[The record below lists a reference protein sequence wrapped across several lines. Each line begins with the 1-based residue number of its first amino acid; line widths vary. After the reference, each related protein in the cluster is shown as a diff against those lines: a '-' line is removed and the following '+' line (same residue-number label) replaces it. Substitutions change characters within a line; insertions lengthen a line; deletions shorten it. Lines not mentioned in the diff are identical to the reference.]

1 MGHND
6 ENNNKIFPTHSEH
19 SDKARR
25 AILKLYTYE
34 SPLYKTINDACCR
47 QDERVVPTLGPFATL
62 LCYTIEKPPTTTVE
76 KMKENFTGKEKDK
89 WNEEVDIVTLYRSLG
104 LP

>member
-1 MGHND
+1 MFHRD
-6 ENNNKIFPTHSEH
+6 ENGNDVCITHSEH

-62 LCYTIEKPPTTTVE
+62 LFYAVRKPPTTTVKKMEE
-76 KMKENFTGKEKDK
+76 KVTGKGIND
-89 WNEEVDIVTLYRSLG
+89 WN
-104 LP
+104 